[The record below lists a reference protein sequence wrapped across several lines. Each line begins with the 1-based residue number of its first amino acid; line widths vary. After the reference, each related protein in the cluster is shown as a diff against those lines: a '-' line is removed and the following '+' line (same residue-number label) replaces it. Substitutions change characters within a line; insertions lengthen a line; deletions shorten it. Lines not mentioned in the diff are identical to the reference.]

1 MQWPKLQLTC
11 TSAAAESLSG
21 ELRAA
26 LHNCCATFAHTT
38 HQASSLMPQQAHEEV
53 EEDSPSEQAEVHAE
67 PAVTDA
73 KLLLLYSNCVQVRS
87 VVVSNLLD
95 RSVA

>member
-1 MQWPKLQLTC
+1 
-11 TSAAAESLSG
+11 
-21 ELRAA
+21 
-26 LHNCCATFAHTT
+26 
-38 HQASSLMPQQAHEEV
+38 MPQQAHEEV